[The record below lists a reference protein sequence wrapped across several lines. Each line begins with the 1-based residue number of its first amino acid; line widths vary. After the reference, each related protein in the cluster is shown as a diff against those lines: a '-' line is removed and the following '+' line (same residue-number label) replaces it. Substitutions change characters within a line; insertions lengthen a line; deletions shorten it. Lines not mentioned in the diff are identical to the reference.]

1 MQADNKTTNAFFSMK
16 RLLSLVGALYIVNG
30 LVMWFA
36 PHWWYETVPGIVEMG
51 LYHKHLI
58 RDVGIVYIVA
68 GFGQCLIKRS
78 PAIALYATM
87 WPALHALYHIA
98 IFFDRGLKLDAIAA
112 TNLLLIQIPA
122 WASLWAAWRLRK

>member
-1 MQADNKTTNAFFSMK
+1 MARIVLSIIGLSYIINA
-16 RLLSLVGALYIVNG
+16 

-36 PHWWYETVPGIVEMG
+36 PHFWYETVPGIVEMG

-58 RDVGIVYIVA
+58 RDVGLAYLVA
-68 GFGQCLIKRS
+68 GGGLIYGIRH
-78 PAIALYATM
+78 PAIAVYAAL

-98 IFFDRGLKLDAIAA
+98 IFFDRGMALDSISA

-122 WASLWAAWRLRK
+122 WASLWAAWVRRWD